1 MKKAIYKYSFDL
13 KDRQTI
19 VMPEGAEI
27 LSVQTQ
33 HEVPCLWAM
42 VAPENKTEIRLFEVF
57 ATGQIIPCDMGVK
70 RKYIGTFQVQGGHLV
85 FHLFERLT

>member
-1 MKKAIYKYSFDL
+1 MGKVIYKYGLDL

-19 VMPEGAEI
+19 VMPEGAET

-42 VAPENKTEIRLFEVF
+42 VDPENKTEIRYFEVF
-57 ATGQIIPCDMGVK
+57 ATGQLIPCDMGAEKNTLVLS
-70 RKYIGTFQVQGGHLV
+70 KYKVDT
-85 FHLFERLT
+85 